1 MTFET
6 GATRASVIIPAHN
19 EQDVIGRLLARFVAG
34 MHPTEF
40 EILVVCNGCTDGTV
54 DVATGYGPDIH
65 VIDIPEPS
73 KAIALARGDDAAT
86 CFPRVYVDADVEI
99 GPADLRS
106 LLAALDRPGVRAA
119 APGRRMPQDGVS
131 PLVRAYYSVWEQLP
145 NVQSSLFGRGVVAV
159 SAAGYQRARQLRD
172 VMADDLAMS
181 EAFAP
186 EERVVVQNAQ
196 VTVHPPRTLRDL
208 LRRRIRVRTGN
219 VQFERVGSQPIE
231 SGTRTREL
239 LAIARQGPVTAIQV
253 AVFVGVAIAARLTAY
268 GRARTGNTDT
278 WLRDESSRRSHN

>member
-19 EQDVIGRLLARFVAG
+19 EQGVIGRLLDRFVAG
-34 MHPTEF
+34 MHPAEF

-54 DVATGYGPDIH
+54 DVATGYGPDIQ

-106 LLAALDRPGVRAA
+106 LLAALGRPGLLAA
-119 APGRRMPQDGVS
+119 APARRTPRDGVS

-186 EERVVVQNAQ
+186 VERVVVQNAR

-253 AVFVGVAIAARLTAY
+253 AVFVGVAVAARLTAY
-268 GRARTGNTDT
+268 GRARIGNTDT